1 MLVPNTNTRARC
13 TGDDEL
19 LTYRYLLTAP
29 SSALTLYCPLPG
41 LPGQP
46 TGSPSHL
53 RMLRA
58 CVIGLATAPA
68 AAALAPTGVPTLR
81 RARVPRHLGM
91 ISSSSPR
98 PAPLAVSADSVVLL
112 SIGAAIAAAHP
123 VPRADLFFAVAY
135 PCYMALTNEW
145 RFGGNV
151 VGVHREFVPLL
162 REGSGPW
169 FMRYVKSFALVSLL
183 LPLPIVFGCFG
194 LGVPLSVSRA
204 AAPHHLLVL
213 TQCAC
218 ESLTR
223 SPSVAALVRLLI
235 PIGFGAYRMGSL
247 VTWARA
253 ATATAIAA
261 GAAAPA
267 VRAWHGVGLCLALAN
282 LLMWSYNL
290 FVFLLW
296 RTLPQYLDRREF
308 PTPATRWRGSL
319 LPDIRDSIG
328 GPGVILVE

>member
-1 MLVPNTNTRARC
+1 M
-13 TGDDEL
+13 
-19 LTYRYLLTAP
+19 
-29 SSALTLYCPLPG
+29 
-41 LPGQP
+41 
-46 TGSPSHL
+46 

-58 CVIGLATAPA
+58 CVIGLAIAPA

-81 RARVPRHLGM
+81 RALVPKPTYTCWPGTAAADPRAGHLRM
-91 ISSSSPR
+91 ISSSTDDQQQQRR
-98 PAPLAVSADSVVLL
+98 PAPLVVSADSVVLL
-112 SIGAAIAAAHP
+112 SIGAAVAAAHP
-123 VPRADLFFAVAY
+123 VPRADLFFVVAY

-151 VGVHREFVPLL
+151 VGAHREFVPLL
-162 REGSGPW
+162 REGRGPW

-204 AAPHHLLVL
+204 AAPHILLVL

-235 PIGFGAYRMGSL
+235 PIGFNAYRMGSL

-282 LLMWSYNL
+282 LLMWSYNP

-328 GPGVILVE
+328 GPDVSLVE